1 MYKFFSIWRNDEFT
15 MGVIG
20 LYINNDSTSQM
31 LKLGLDVSSLRA
43 KAISNNIANINTEN
57 YKKSYVSFEENLNNE
72 KEKFS
77 LNKTNTKHID
87 GNLDNSLISVKKD
100 SGTSMRSDGNN
111 VDLDLEK
118 VNQATN
124 TLMYNALITQ
134 ANSRISM
141 TKSVISGGN

>member
-1 MYKFFSIWRNDEFT
+1 M
-15 MGVIG
+15 
-20 LYINNDSTSQM
+20 YINNDSTSQM
-31 LKLGLDVSSLRA
+31 LKLGLDASSLRA
-43 KAISNNIANINTEN
+43 KTISNNIANINTEN
-57 YKKSYVSFEENLNNE
+57 YKKSYVSFEENLNSE

-141 TKSVISGGN
+141 SKSVISGGN